1 MTRRRKLR
9 FAVLLA
15 TIGLAACGA
24 PSKPATVTA
33 PATGSPPP
41 ANAAIPSAADLRQL
55 YADKTW
61 LWADGGGYF
70 GPTGTFLAATGT
82 GDKTNYAKGFWWTTD
97 QGAVCFDAVWHTKDS
112 AGDAVTC
119 FDHRRAGQVWYQKK
133 APSGPWYV
141 FKSDP
146 PKPADE
152 SAKLKPGDQIE
163 AQLQAARTTL
173 GISEP

>member
-1 MTRRRKLR
+1 MTRRCELR
-9 FAVLLA
+9 FTAVLLA
-15 TIGLAACGA
+15 TIGLAACEA
-24 PSKPATVTA
+24 PSTPA
-33 PATGSPPP
+33 PATGTPPP
-41 ANAAIPSAADLRQL
+41 AGAAIPSAADLRQL

-70 GPTGTFLAATGT
+70 GPTGTFLAVTGT

-97 QGAVCFDAVWHTKDS
+97 HGAMCFDAVWHVKNS

-119 FDHRRAGQVWYQKK
+119 FDHRRAGAVWYQKK
-133 APSGPWYV
+133 EPSGPWYV

-146 PKPADE
+146 PKPDDE

-163 AQLQAARTTL
+163 AQLQAAKTTL
-173 GISEP
+173 GISKP